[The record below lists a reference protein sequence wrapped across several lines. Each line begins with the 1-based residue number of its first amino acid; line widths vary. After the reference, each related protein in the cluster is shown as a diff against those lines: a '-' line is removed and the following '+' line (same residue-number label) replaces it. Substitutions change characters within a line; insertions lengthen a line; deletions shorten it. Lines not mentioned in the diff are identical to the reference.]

1 MAICVNGL
9 TVGRMLYLS
18 SHWVTWLCHG

>member
-9 TVGRMLYLS
+9 TVGRMQYLS

>member
-1 MAICVNGL
+1 MAICVNRL
-9 TVGRMLYLS
+9 TVCRMLYLS